1 MVALFSW
8 LNCSASLP
16 QSLRLLPVS
25 RRRPEAFRG
34 RRVVPLVVH
43 PLFQLLICSE
53 LHDHGT
59 HLRVLALFCCT
70 LVAIRWVIVSLCQH
84 FPVSTSNTLDWNWRI
99 T

>member
-8 LNCSASLP
+8 LNRSASLP

-34 RRVVPLVVH
+34 RRVVSLVVH

-53 LHDHGT
+53 LHDYGA
-59 HLRVLALFCCT
+59 HLRVLALFCYP
-70 LVAIRWVIVSLCQH
+70 LVVIRWAIVSLCRH
-84 FPVSTSNTLDWNWRI
+84 FPASISSTLHWNWRI